1 MTQEPNCEGCIFYR
15 LGDDEIGTCCITDN
29 IVDAAQE
36 ACNDYGPVDGD
47 DTERPPADGSDR

>member
-15 LGDDEIGTCCITDN
+15 LGEDEIGTCCITDN

-47 DTERPPADGSDR
+47 D